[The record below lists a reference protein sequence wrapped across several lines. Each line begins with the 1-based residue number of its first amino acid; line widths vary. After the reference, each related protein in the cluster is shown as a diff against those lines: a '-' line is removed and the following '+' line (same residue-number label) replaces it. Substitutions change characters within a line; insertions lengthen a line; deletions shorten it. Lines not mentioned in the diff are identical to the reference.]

1 MHYDE
6 VTESDVAY
14 CHVCIMGFKQKRM
27 RNSQAD
33 PAFVSDSF
41 AYVLLYTPPIVI
53 MLGFSARCM

>member
-1 MHYDE
+1 
-6 VTESDVAY
+6 
-14 CHVCIMGFKQKRM
+14 MGFKQKRM